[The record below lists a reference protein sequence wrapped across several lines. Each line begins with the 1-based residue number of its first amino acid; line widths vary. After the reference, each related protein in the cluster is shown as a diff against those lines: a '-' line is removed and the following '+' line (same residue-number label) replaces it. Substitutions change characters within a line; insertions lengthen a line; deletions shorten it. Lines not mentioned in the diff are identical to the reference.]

1 MADRIELRGLE
12 CFGYHGV
19 FEEEKRTGQ
28 TFLVDLICWL
38 DCAEAART
46 DDLNLTINYA
56 DLAHMAHTIVSGPSC
71 DLIETVA
78 ANIADSAMAEY
89 PQLHAVEVTLHKPQA
104 PIPLSF
110 ADVAVGGGA
119 MRAVLSIGS
128 NMNDRR
134 ALLQGAYDHF
144 RPELVAASHIYATPP
159 WGVTDQEDFL
169 NAILIVETSLSPM
182 ELLRA
187 GQALERAAHR
197 VHTRKWGARTLDV
210 DLICCAD
217 GAGHSIE
224 SSDPT
229 LTLPH
234 PWAAERVFVLVPWLD
249 ADSQATLN
257 GVHVTELLAAL
268 DPADV
273 EAVRV
278 VGSFAERGLE

>member
-1 MADRIELRGLE
+1 
-12 CFGYHGV
+12 
-19 FEEEKRTGQ
+19 
-28 TFLVDLICWL
+28 
-38 DCAEAART
+38 
-46 DDLNLTINYA
+46 
-56 DLAHMAHTIVSGPSC
+56 
-71 DLIETVA
+71 
-78 ANIADSAMAEY
+78 
-89 PQLHAVEVTLHKPQA
+89 
-104 PIPLSF
+104 
-110 ADVAVGGGA
+110 

-217 GAGHSIE
+217 DAGNSIE

>member
-1 MADRIELRGLE
+1 M
-12 CFGYHGV
+12 
-19 FEEEKRTGQ
+19 
-28 TFLVDLICWL
+28 
-38 DCAEAART
+38 
-46 DDLNLTINYA
+46 
-56 DLAHMAHTIVSGPSC
+56 
-71 DLIETVA
+71 
-78 ANIADSAMAEY
+78 
-89 PQLHAVEVTLHKPQA
+89 
-104 PIPLSF
+104 
-110 ADVAVGGGA
+110 
-119 MRAVLSIGS
+119 
-128 NMNDRR
+128 
-134 ALLQGAYDHF
+134 
-144 RPELVAASHIYATPP
+144 
-159 WGVTDQEDFL
+159 TDQEDFL

-217 GAGHSIE
+217 GAGHSIK